1 MTEKQIT
8 EMMKK
13 LDLTRDEAIEM
24 LMEDEAIDK
33 MSMKEVNSDLTDEQK
48 KVIKKVSSTQSKPR
62 EKIKRERKVDE
73 EKKFLIECIIRGLE
87 STAETSDIQTKT
99 ETEINFGAFGN
110 QYTLKLIK
118 HRPPKASKQDAFILV

>member
-1 MTEKQIT
+1 MNEKEILK
-8 EMMKK
+8 MMKT

-24 LMEDEAIDK
+24 LMEDEAVDK
-33 MSMKEVNSDLTDEQK
+33 MSMKEVTSDLSEEQK

-62 EKIKRERKVDE
+62 EKVKRERKVDE

-118 HRPPKASKQDAFILV
+118 HRPPKASK

>member
-1 MTEKQIT
+1 MNEKEILK
-8 EMMKK
+8 MMKT
-13 LDLTRDEAIEM
+13 LDLTREEAIEM

-62 EKIKRERKVDE
+62 EKVKRERKVDE
-73 EKKFLIECIIRGLE
+73 EKKFLIECIIKGLE

-118 HRPPKASKQDAFILV
+118 HRPPKASK